1 MPAGRPGADLIL
13 PEAEAGVAERT
24 PMPVDNAPAVWTE
37 GRSAVVSAQAPA
49 EGKSL
54 ILPEAHRP

>member
-1 MPAGRPGADLIL
+1 
-13 PEAEAGVAERT
+13 
-24 PMPVDNAPAVWTE
+24 MPVDDAPAVWAE